1 MSNSTIIVLIAV
13 AIVITIAVLDFLSRY
28 KEEKKRRKS
37 IEENKKLYVSS
48 WSDWKPRYNLKH
60 QGVYVFNI
68 PFIPDKKE
76 VFYLEDEYD
85 KEANEF
91 IRENID
97 YIENKLAAKGMSFIY
112 LPDVKVPAEKEKEM
126 ISYSDPAGET
136 SVEIH
141 EGISGL
147 KSNFLL
153 DYMVFPKNRKLM
165 KSSFAWF
172 DGTVSLFNH
181 KKTIYLFHYVSFD
194 GSEAKS
200 HPLEVLSEIIPE
212 IGKERSLTGGACMI
226 MEFPEESS
234 ADENFNNEEALSDED
249 RKALETIK
257 QNLDRV
263 RLHGISEAIISKYI
277 KPYPKLSRMTIT
289 NDLRIIL
296 NDYKNT
302 EIVMEPLVKTVYIFF
317 LRHPEGILFKDLPDY
332 RVEMEFIYR
341 EIKGREND
349 IERQLASSI
358 SPKISP
364 NIEAVT
370 DPTKNSINEKCS
382 RIRNAFVS
390 HFHDCIAQ
398 NYYIQGSKSFAK
410 LITLPRD
417 MVTWEDNGNGK

>member
-28 KEEKKRRKS
+28 KEEKKRRIS

-48 WSDWKPRYNLKH
+48 WSDRKPRYNLKH

-91 IRENID
+91 IRGNID
-97 YIENKLAAKGMSFIY
+97 YIKNKLAAKGMSFIY
-112 LPDVKVPAEKEKEM
+112 L
-126 ISYSDPAGET
+126 
-136 SVEIH
+136 
-141 EGISGL
+141 
-147 KSNFLL
+147 
-153 DYMVFPKNRKLM
+153 
-165 KSSFAWF
+165 
-172 DGTVSLFNH
+172 
-181 KKTIYLFHYVSFD
+181 
-194 GSEAKS
+194 
-200 HPLEVLSEIIPE
+200 
-212 IGKERSLTGGACMI
+212 
-226 MEFPEESS
+226 
-234 ADENFNNEEALSDED
+234 
-249 RKALETIK
+249 
-257 QNLDRV
+257 
-263 RLHGISEAIISKYI
+263 
-277 KPYPKLSRMTIT
+277 
-289 NDLRIIL
+289 
-296 NDYKNT
+296 
-302 EIVMEPLVKTVYIFF
+302 VMEPLVKTVYIFF

-341 EIKGREND
+341 AVKGREND
-349 IERQLASSI
+349 VDRQLASSI

-410 LITLPRD
+410 LITLPRNK
-417 MVTWEDNGNGK
+417 VTWEDNGNGK

>member
-28 KEEKKRRKS
+28 KEEKKRRIS

-85 KEANEF
+85 KDANEF
-91 IRENID
+91 IKENID
-97 YIENKLAAKGMSFIY
+97 YIRKKLAAKGMSFIY
-112 LPDVKVPAEKEKEM
+112 LPDVKVSAEKARDM
-126 ISYSDPAGET
+126 ISYFDPVGET
-136 SVEIH
+136 SAKIPEEIT
-141 EGISGL
+141 GL

-172 DGTVSLFNH
+172 GGTAELFNH
-181 KKTIYLFHYVSFD
+181 KKTIYIFHYVSFD
-194 GSEAKS
+194 GSESKAY
-200 HPLEVLSEIIPE
+200 PLEVLSEIIPE
-212 IGKERSLTGGACMI
+212 IGKERSLLGGAFKI
-226 MEFPEESS
+226 MESPEESP
-234 ADENFNNEEALSDED
+234 ADENFDNEDKLSEDD
-249 RKALETIK
+249 RKALEIIK

-263 RLHGISEAIISKYI
+263 RLHGISEAVIAKYI
-277 KPYPKLSRMTIT
+277 KPYPKLSRLTIT
-289 NDLRIIL
+289 KDMRIIL
-296 NDYKNT
+296 NDYKNI
-302 EIVMEPLVKTVYIFF
+302 EIVMEPLVKTVYILF

-341 EIKGREND
+341 AVKGKEND
-349 IERQLASSI
+349 IDRQLASNNT
-358 SPKISP
+358 PKISP
-364 NIEAVT
+364 SIEAVT

-398 NYYIQGSKSFAK
+398 HYYIQGNKSFVK
-410 LITLPRD
+410 LITLPRN